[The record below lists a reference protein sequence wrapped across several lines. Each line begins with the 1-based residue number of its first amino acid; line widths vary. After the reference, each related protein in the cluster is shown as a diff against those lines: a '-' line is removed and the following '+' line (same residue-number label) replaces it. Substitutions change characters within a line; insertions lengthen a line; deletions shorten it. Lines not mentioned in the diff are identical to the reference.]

1 MKNKII
7 SILNSNVYLYG
18 ELLSCFL
25 DNIKQIYEVLLDNI
39 LVSDYKNNLI
49 YQYKFVNITNPSI
62 NKGGNIYEF
71 NFVLGI

>member
-1 MKNKII
+1 MGNM
-7 SILNSNVYLYG
+7 G
-18 ELLSCFL
+18 
-25 DNIKQIYEVLLDNI
+25 
-39 LVSDYKNNLI
+39 DYKNNLI